1 MRIFALRM
9 RNGNCIVAAAQ
20 NEASARDRAKDI
32 GSDIEIASAREL
44 TSFVAQFTLTDEG
57 ELVSLLLDRQT
68 LLDLHSHEYP
78 MLYAAHSH
86 SYDDFGPSPTN
97 ALAEPLLYNSDTRT
111 DRRDWDVRD
120 KNMIS
125 YVVQKERERL
135 AN

>member
-1 MRIFALRM
+1 MKIFALRM
-9 RNGNCIVAAAQ
+9 RNGNCIVAAAE
-20 NEASARDRAKDI
+20 NEASARERAKDI

-57 ELVSLLLDRQT
+57 ELVSLLLDRRT
-68 LLDLHSHEYP
+68 LSDLHSHEYP

-97 ALAEPLLYNSDTRT
+97 AQAEPLLYNSDTRT
-111 DRRDWDVRD
+111 HRRDWDVRD